1 LFSKIDY
8 PYLYLSNF
16 LLKWIN
22 LQGQDLKFITN
33 KMLLKSMASL
43 PQGLGLFH
51 GKNNPEE
58 KLKKNIIKKREE
70 LDKNIKA
77 LLKEFEKTD
86 KKIDL
91 AYLDDK
97 KTIEKLWKITR
108 KTYIKIIEYEKLI
121 KKLQHINNS
130 KEYYTTI
137 DLLKNYIASLDWM
150 LKDVMDKKED
160 FRIFIDQ
167 EMAKTIRSKLNG
179 INKLWKEH
187 LNEYRDKKH

>member
-8 PYLYLSNF
+8 PYLSNF

-77 LLKEFEKTD
+77 LLKEFKKTD
-86 KKIDL
+86 KKIGL

-108 KTYIKIIEYEKLI
+108 KTHIKIIEYEKLI

-130 KEYYTTI
+130 REYYTTI